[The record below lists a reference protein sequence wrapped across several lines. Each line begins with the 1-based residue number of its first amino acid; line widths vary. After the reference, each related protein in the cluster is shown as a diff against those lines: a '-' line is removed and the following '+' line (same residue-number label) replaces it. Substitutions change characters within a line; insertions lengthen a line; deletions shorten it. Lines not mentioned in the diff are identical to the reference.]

1 MFGWLTERRRAKL
14 LERPFP
20 PAWDAHLD
28 ELGLINRLD
37 AEQRQR
43 LRDLVQVF
51 IAEKHW
57 EGCGGLELTEEM
69 QVTIAAQA
77 CFLLLNREH
86 ALYADVDSILVY
98 PSAMV
103 APARDRAFFD
113 PGGRVVDEARP
124 ALLGE
129 AHLGGPVILA
139 WDDVLAG
146 ARGKGRRNVVFHEL
160 AHKID
165 MVDGTIDGTP
175 PLEGRGDRRTWAEVC
190 SEVYLE
196 LRASVEA
203 GTSTWLDEY
212 GATNEAEFF
221 AVATEAFFMRP
232 DDLEAHHRE
241 LYAVL
246 ADFYKCE
253 PRQQPVPPDPARSA

>member
-1 MFGWLTERRRAKL
+1 MFGWLTERRRTKL
-14 LERPFP
+14 LEQPFP
-20 PAWDAHLD
+20 PAWETYLD
-28 ELGLINRLD
+28 DRVGLIRRLD

-57 EGCGGLELTEEM
+57 EGCGGLELTEEI

-77 CFLLLNREH
+77 CFLLLGREH

-98 PSAMV
+98 PSTVV
-103 APARDRAFFD
+103 APARERAFFD
-113 PGGRVVDEARP
+113 PGGRVVDDARP

-146 ARGKGRRNVVFHEL
+146 ARGSGRRNVVFHEF

-165 MVDGTIDGTP
+165 MADGAINGTP
-175 PLEGRGDRRTWAEVC
+175 PLDDHRELRTWAEVC
-190 SEVYLE
+190 TEVYLQ
-196 LRASVEA
+196 LRAQVEA
-203 GTSTWLDEY
+203 DQPTWLDEY

-232 DDLEAHHRE
+232 DDLQAEHPE

-246 ADFYKCE
+246 ADFYKFE
-253 PRQQPVPPDPARSA
+253 PRQQPVPH